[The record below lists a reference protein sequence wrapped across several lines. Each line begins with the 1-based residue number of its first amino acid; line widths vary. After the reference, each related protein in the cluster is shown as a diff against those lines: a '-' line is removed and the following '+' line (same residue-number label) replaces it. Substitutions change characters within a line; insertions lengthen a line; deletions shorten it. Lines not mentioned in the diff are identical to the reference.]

1 MSKRSKTA
9 AVLSGV
15 LASAMLLTACSG
27 STSSSGSSSTATPP
41 PDANSSSP
49 ASSAVPSASDSQPDS
64 NERYVITMLAPFY
77 QQEPPSTKNN
87 PVYDYVQEV
96 TGVDL
101 QITWTPNGEAEN
113 KFNVMMAGNDMLMVM
128 NGGNASSSNF
138 IRMCDTGAF
147 WDLTDIIGDYPFI
160 TETLMSAVQVNSSL
174 TKGRRYCIPSAVPDA
189 RIGLVYRQDWV
200 ENLEKTVG
208 YKMPEILSAQDIYD
222 LAKMFT
228 ENDPDGNGVND
239 TTGFNY
245 VDDQDK
251 EVNYGFNTIAV
262 ACGAPNRY
270 GYRDGKVVAYF
281 QTEEYR
287 NALRMMHDMYANGYL
302 NSEFMTL
309 GSGAKYNPMLEG
321 RAGFMFTTAT
331 NAVTPGG
338 KFDTLIAT
346 NPEAKIGYK
355 LLTLDPNG
363 NKVINSNITGVSGG
377 VVLTKAKVATEDDVR
392 RILQFF
398 VDANQGEAAK
408 AIDIG
413 IQDIHYTV
421 GADKTIT
428 ISEDQ
433 KALRTSDGS
442 EEIFASI
449 MPRRIL
455 ADDWGQPLSAK
466 DKINKEFAERT
477 QFAVPDISV
486 GLLSSENVQL
496 ENSIASLI
504 YDARAQYIMG
514 FIDDTA
520 FDKAVETWLSSG
532 GQQILDELQAN
543 YVPGK

>member
-1 MSKRSKTA
+1 MLNKSRA
-9 AVLSGV
+9 DAVLSAV
-15 LASAMLLTACSG
+15 LAGAMLCTACSG
-27 STSSSGSSSTATPP
+27 SSSSAAVSSSAP
-41 PDANSSSP
+41 AASSSAAAP
-49 ASSAVPSASDSQPDS
+49 SSSEAVVEDAP
-64 NERYVITMLAPFY
+64 YVITMLAPFY
-77 QQEPPSTKNN
+77 QQEPPSTNGN

-96 TGVDL
+96 CNVDL

-128 NGGNASSSNF
+128 NGGNAASSNF
-138 IRMCDTGAF
+138 IRMADTGAF

-160 TETLMSAVQVNSSL
+160 TENLMSEVQINSSL

-189 RIGLVYRQDWV
+189 RIGLVYRADWV
-200 ENLEKTVG
+200 EKLEKENG
-208 YKMPEILSAQDIYD
+208 YVMPEILSAQDIYE
-222 LAKMFT
+222 LARQFT

-262 ACGAPNRY
+262 ANGTPNRY
-270 GYRDGKVVAYF
+270 GVRDGKVVAYF
-281 QTEEYR
+281 QTEEYM
-287 NALRMMHDMYANGYL
+287 NTLHMMHDMYVNGYL

-309 GSGAKYNPMLEG
+309 GSGAKYNPMLDG

-331 NAVTPGG
+331 NSVTPGG

-346 NPEAKIGYK
+346 NPNAKIGYK

-398 VDANQGEAAK
+398 VDANQGDAAK

-413 IQDIHYTV
+413 IEGLHYTTQSD
-421 GADKTIT
+421 GSIT
-428 ISEDQ
+428 ISDDQ

-455 ADDWGQPLSAK
+455 ADDWGQPVSAK
-466 DKINKEFAERT
+466 DKINREFAERT
-477 QFAVPDISV
+477 QYAVPDISV

-496 ENSIASLI
+496 ETSLAPLI

-514 FIDDTA
+514 FIDDAA
-520 FDKAVETWLSSG
+520 FQNAVNTWLSSG

-543 YVPGK
+543 YVQ